1 MQEQTAESPLQRPV
15 RARTEAAP
23 AIQRMVE
30 AQLINPKHEILMFGC
45 GRGVDVAWLQR
56 RKFEVQGYD
65 PHVPFGFSQIPT
77 SKFDLVMMVY
87 LMTRLKTDEAR
98 KAAIAQAF
106 AHVRPGGHLLIASRF
121 WSHFTE
127 RGNGEEAGLAYFTEL
142 LEACDTDQIGNL
154 AIKSEDNALAIL
166 ARRSGTYK
174 PRFPI
179 TWIDDPAEMARVC
192 DSLHGEPMIALDV
205 ETTLD
210 EPRVLCTI
218 QLGIANQSWII
229 DALAMK
235 DLSPVKRLME
245 NDAVE
250 KVIHNAFFEEQM
262 LGKHGIRI
270 HGVFDTLHHSR
281 SKHKKTPGLSHKL
294 GDVCERELAIYLDK
308 SNQTSDWT
316 LRPLAA
322 DQILYAA
329 IDVEVLV
336 DLYPVFKPPKPP
348 VNLELFLG

>member
-1 MQEQTAESPLQRPV
+1 MQEQAAEISVQRPV

-30 AQLINPKHEILMFGC
+30 AQLINPKHEILVFGC

-56 RKFEVQGYD
+56 RKFDVQGYD
-65 PHVPFGFSQIPT
+65 PHVPFGFSQLPST
-77 SKFDLVMMVY
+77 KFDLVMMVY

-98 KAAIAQAF
+98 KTALAKAF

-121 WSHFTE
+121 WSHFTD
-127 RGNGEEAGLAYFTEL
+127 RGTSEEAGLAYFTEL
-142 LEACDTDQIGNL
+142 LEACDADQITTL

-166 ARRSGTYK
+166 ARRAGTYQ

-179 TWIDDPAEMARVC
+179 TWIDDPAEMERVC
-192 DSLHGEPMIALDV
+192 DRLHCEPMIALDV

-210 EPRVLCTI
+210 EPRVLCTV

-235 DLSPVKRLME
+235 DLTPLKRLME

-270 HGVFDTLHHSR
+270 HSVFDTLHHSR

-294 GDVCERELAIYLDK
+294 GDVCERELGIYLDK

-316 LRPLAA
+316 LRPLAD
-322 DQILYAA
+322 DQMRYAA

-336 DLYPVFKPPKPP
+336 DLYPIFKPPKPP

>member
-1 MQEQTAESPLQRPV
+1 MNEFATDSPTPRPA
-15 RARTEAAP
+15 RTRTEAAP
-23 AIQRMVE
+23 IVQRLVE
-30 AQLINPKHEILMFGC
+30 AQLISPKQDILVFGC
-45 GRGVDVAWLQR
+45 GRGIDVGWLQR
-56 RKFEVQGYD
+56 RKFEAQGYD
-65 PHVPFGFSQIPT
+65 PHVPFGFSQVPT
-77 SKFDLVMMVY
+77 AKFDLVMMVY

-98 KAAIAQAF
+98 RAAIAQAF
-106 AHVRPGGHLLIASRF
+106 AHVRPGGHLLIASRHWAQF
-121 WSHFTE
+121 APGTGE
-127 RGNGEEAGLAYFTEL
+127 RAGLDWVTSL
-142 LEACDTDQIGNL
+142 LDGCDTDLIDPL
-154 AIKSEDNALAIL
+154 AVQSDDNALAVL
-166 ARRSGTYK
+166 ARRAGTYQ

-179 TWIDDPAEMARVC
+179 AWVDDPEEMARVC
-192 DSLHGEPMIALDV
+192 ARLQREPMIALDV

-210 EPRVLCTI
+210 EPRVLCTV

-235 DLSPVKRLME
+235 DLSPLKALME
-245 NDAVE
+245 NDGVE

-262 LGKHGIRI
+262 LGKHGIKI
-270 HGVFDTLHHSR
+270 HNVFDTLHHSR
-281 SKHKKTPGLSHKL
+281 GKHKKSPGLSHKL
-294 GDVCERELAIYLDK
+294 GDVCERELGIYLDK

-336 DLYPVFKPPKPP
+336 DLYPIFKPPKPP

>member
-1 MQEQTAESPLQRPV
+1 MNEFATDSPTPRPA

-23 AIQRMVE
+23 IVQRLVE
-30 AQLINPKHEILMFGC
+30 AQLISPKQEILVFGC
-45 GRGVDVAWLQR
+45 GRGIDVAWLQR
-56 RKFEVQGYD
+56 RKFEAQGYD
-65 PHVPFGFSQIPT
+65 PHVPFGFSQAPT
-77 SKFDLVMMVY
+77 AKFDLVMMVY

-98 KAAIAQAF
+98 RAAIAQAF
-106 AHVRPGGHLLIASRF
+106 AHVRPGGHLLIASRHWAQF
-121 WSHFTE
+121 APGT
-127 RGNGEEAGLAYFTEL
+127 GETAGLDWVASL
-142 LEACDTDQIGNL
+142 LDGCETDQIAPL
-154 AIKSEDNALAIL
+154 AVQSDDNALAVL
-166 ARRSGTYK
+166 ARRAGTYQ

-179 TWIDDPAEMARVC
+179 AWVDDPEEMARVC
-192 DSLHGEPMIALDV
+192 ARLQQEPMIALDV

-210 EPRVLCTI
+210 EPRVLCTV

-235 DLSPVKRLME
+235 DLSPLKALME
-245 NDAVE
+245 NDGVE

-262 LGKHGIRI
+262 LGKHGIKI
-270 HGVFDTLHHSR
+270 HNVFDTLHHSR
-281 SKHKKTPGLSHKL
+281 SKHKKSPGLSHKL
-294 GDVCERELAIYLDK
+294 GDVCERELGIYLDK

-322 DQILYAA
+322 DQVLYAA

-336 DLYPVFKPPKPP
+336 DLYPIFKPPKPP